1 MKSSITIV
9 LFLSL
14 MMASCSKGGK
24 KEDSKAY
31 KTIRIEK
38 GSCSLKRTYAAKFTG
53 KQIVEIRPQVS
64 GKITRICIKEGDVV
78 KKGQTL
84 FVIDQAPYLAALK
97 IAEANVK
104 SAEAQLATARLEL
117 ETNENL
123 SQSQII
129 GTYQVKASTNSLKA
143 AEASLAQAQAQ
154 ESNARNELSYTVVK
168 SPLDGHAG
176 MIPYHVG
183 ALVSANIDQ
192 PLVTVTD
199 DKEAYAY
206 FSITENQAMDLICQY
221 GSMNKF
227 IENAPAVEL
236 LLGNG
241 KEYKYSGRIDA
252 VSGIVDEGTGAVTL
266 RAVFPNPDC
275 LLHNGG
281 TGTVVIPIQMEQC
294 IVIPKTATYELQNRG
309 FVYKV
314 VDGVTRSQAIEVLSL
329 DNGKEYVIS
338 QGLQEGDVI
347 VAEGAG
353 LVKDGI
359 HVTVKEDIRK

>member
-1 MKSSITIV
+1 M
-9 LFLSL
+9 
-14 MMASCSKGGK
+14 
-24 KEDSKAY
+24 
-31 KTIRIEK
+31 
-38 GSCSLKRTYAAKFTG
+38 
-53 KQIVEIRPQVS
+53 
-64 GKITRICIKEGDVV
+64 
-78 KKGQTL
+78 
-84 FVIDQAPYLAALK
+84 
-97 IAEANVK
+97 
-104 SAEAQLATARLEL
+104 
-117 ETNENL
+117 
-123 SQSQII
+123 
-129 GTYQVKASTNSLKA
+129 
-143 AEASLAQAQAQ
+143 
-154 ESNARNELSYTVVK
+154 
-168 SPLDGHAG
+168 
-176 MIPYHVG
+176 
-183 ALVSANIDQ
+183 SANIDQ

-281 TGTVVIPIQMEQC
+281 TGTVVIPIQMNHS
-294 IVIPKTATYELQNRG
+294 IVIPKTATYELQNRV

-359 HVTVKEDIRK
+359 QVTVKEDIQK